1 MPNALNKPG
10 RYIMGVLSVSF
21 LIASATTPISVKM
34 SAEAL
39 EKKKNLSDEA
49 IQTHYADLCLQRE
62 ARKAFETSV
71 KTITANGPHTITIT
85 ADPNSKSVQSCPQKT
100 HEAIIAVAKSA
111 HHFNIFAGIAC
122 LTFGV
127 MAGYLAL
134 GGGKKKEPKPS

>member
-1 MPNALNKPG
+1 MSNDLSKPS

-21 LIASATTPISVKM
+21 LIASATTPIAVKM
-34 SAEAL
+34 GEEAL
-39 EKKKNLSDEA
+39 DKRKNLSDEA
-49 IQTHYADLCLQRE
+49 IQAHYADLCLQRD

-111 HHFNIFAGIAC
+111 NHFNIFAGLSC
-122 LTFGV
+122 LVLSG
-127 MAGYLAL
+127 MMGYLAL